1 MSKKENKLLIIG
13 SPRSG
18 TQFTTYLMK
27 TLGFQIG
34 HEESESDGCVS
45 SLHLTVPKEFNTVLH
60 QIREP
65 LQTISSLHKIDWADK
80 EVTSWIAENGYSSI
94 VNNHL
99 RQSPNYVARHETW
112 NNMLEKIK
120 DGNGTKK
127 CMKAYL
133 EWNKYCLKGAS
144 WSYRLEDLNDSS
156 VFSQWLDKTQLVRKD
171 ILKLL
176 PDTKE
181 ILWEKACGFSD
192 KYKELDKISKDSY
205 SSGFGPPITWDILDR
220 LDSKLSNEIKSL
232 VNPYYEYDKD
242 GKLID

>member
-1 MSKKENKLLIIG
+1 MVNKKNKLLIIG

-18 TQFTTYLMK
+18 TQFTTYLLK
-27 TLGFQIG
+27 YLGFKIG
-34 HEESESDGCVS
+34 HEESDDQGCVS

-133 EWNKYCLKGAS
+133 EWNKRCLKVSS
-144 WSYRLEDLNDSS
+144 WSYRVEALDDSS
-156 VFSQWLDKTQLVRKD
+156 IFSKWLDETKLMNKD
-171 ILKLL
+171 TLKLL

-181 ILWEKACGFSD
+181 ILWDKACGFSD
-192 KYKELDKISKDSY
+192 KYKEMDKISKDSY
-205 SSGFGPPITWDILDR
+205 SSGFGPPITWDILER
-220 LDSKLSNEIKSL
+220 LDLKLANEIKSL
-232 VNPYYEYDKD
+232 TSPYYDYDEN